1 MVCFLIAFITVQQ
14 VCALAALTIR
24 KHRLE
29 GKNPVSEADL
39 EQILRVT
46 MKVLNSL
53 RFCVDI
59 VSQDMRDSK
68 VVWYIK
74 L

>member
-1 MVCFLIAFITVQQ
+1 MAVSLKQICCYFVTVQQ

-39 EQILRVT
+39 E
-46 MKVLNSL
+46 
-53 RFCVDI
+53 
-59 VSQDMRDSK
+59 
-68 VVWYIK
+68 
-74 L
+74 